1 MEIGF
6 DPVIFTQRTYLRT
19 SLTIHSIFYHFL
31 ILNQPTNSKYTFF
44 LSIFVCF
51 NYQLTALYYYYYYSY
66 QLESFGSSF
75 WIILFMFLNHSNTLH
90 TLNLHFPSFLNTF
103 SILIQILQRFN
114 HSTSLQFHPSIHPSI
129 FQTKHRNHFSL
140 SFSQQLPNR
149 SGSWKRGNIATH
161 GAPGVI
167 DEVGADE
174 RAGHVVGEEEAEAE
188 AEAEAEG
195 LGDGDH
201 GGVLRPVG
209 QEEIQRARSTLHTF
223 VGSHG
228 PHPIAH
234 QIPAHSHPHPHPHP
248 ERTGERGGWLA
259 VHHQHPTNSDVAIVD
274 TPNCLPIHSA
284 LPTSLGTHSSV

>member
-31 ILNQPTNSKYTFF
+31 ILNQPTNSKYTFYLSFYLSLFQLSTHSTLLLLSTRVVWF
-44 LSIFVCF
+44 LVLDYSVHVSKSFQHPTHSKSTFSFLPKHIFD
-51 NYQLTALYYYYYYSY
+51 S
-66 QLESFGSSF
+66 
-75 WIILFMFLNHSNTLH
+75 HSNPTTLQPFH
-90 TLNLHFPSFLNTF
+90 ISTIPS
-103 SILIQILQRFN
+103 I
-114 HSTSLQFHPSIHPSI
+114 HPSIHLSI

-188 AEAEAEG
+188 AEG

-234 QIPAHSHPHPHPHP
+234 QIPAHSHPHPHPHPHP

>member
-31 ILNQPTNSKYTFF
+31 ILNQPTNSKYTFYLSLFQLSTHSTLLLLLLSTRVVWF
-44 LSIFVCF
+44 LVLDYSVHVSKSFQHPTHSKSTFSFLPKHIFD
-51 NYQLTALYYYYYYSY
+51 S
-66 QLESFGSSF
+66 
-75 WIILFMFLNHSNTLH
+75 HSNPTTLQPFH
-90 TLNLHFPSFLNTF
+90 
-103 SILIQILQRFN
+103 I
-114 HSTSLQFHPSIHPSI
+114 STIPSIHLSI
-129 FQTKHRNHFSL
+129 HLPNQTPQPFL

>member
-44 LSIFVCF
+44 LSIYLSLF
-51 NYQLTALYYYYYYSY
+51 QLSTHSTLLLLLLSTRVVWFLVLDYSVHVSK
-66 QLESFGSSF
+66 SFQHPTHSKFDS
-75 WIILFMFLNHSNTLH
+75 HSNPTTLQPFH
-90 TLNLHFPSFLNTF
+90 
-103 SILIQILQRFN
+103 I
-114 HSTSLQFHPSIHPSI
+114 STIPSIHPSSKPNTATI
-129 FQTKHRNHFSL
+129 SL

-174 RAGHVVGEEEAEAE
+174 RAGHVVGEEEAE

>member
-44 LSIFVCF
+44 LSIYLCF
-51 NYQLTALYYYYYYSY
+51 NYQFTALYYYY

-129 FQTKHRNHFSL
+129 HPSSKPNTATISLSATVKSVWIVETWKHRD
-140 SFSQQLPNR
+140 PR
-149 SGSWKRGNIATH
+149 
-161 GAPGVI
+161 
-167 DEVGADE
+167 
-174 RAGHVVGEEEAEAE
+174 
-188 AEAEAEG
+188 
-195 LGDGDH
+195 
-201 GGVLRPVG
+201 
-209 QEEIQRARSTLHTF
+209 
-223 VGSHG
+223 
-228 PHPIAH
+228 
-234 QIPAHSHPHPHPHP
+234 
-248 ERTGERGGWLA
+248 RTRRDRRGGR
-259 VHHQHPTNSDVAIVD
+259 
-274 TPNCLPIHSA
+274 
-284 LPTSLGTHSSV
+284 G

>member
-44 LSIFVCF
+44 LSIFLCF
-51 NYQLTALYYYYYYSY
+51 NYQLTALYYYYYY

-90 TLNLHFPSFLNTF
+90 TLNLHFPSFLPKHIFDSHSNPTT
-103 SILIQILQRFN
+103 LQPF
-114 HSTSLQFHPSIHPSI
+114 HISTIPSIHLPN
-129 FQTKHRNHFSL
+129 QTPQPFLSF